1 MKRRFYQLDVFTR
14 RPFRGNPLAVIT
26 DADGLRPSQ
35 MQAVAREMNLSE
47 TVFVQK
53 PATNDALVRLR
64 IFSMAS
70 ELPLAGH
77 PVIGAWFLLAELGV
91 VPAREGA
98 VHVQQQTGAGV
109 LPVEIFFQNG
119 RPRLVTMTQ
128 RPAQFRPARL
138 SRKQLAAMLGLRPA
152 DIDPRLPAEFVS
164 TGIFNLMVPL
174 ASRAVLARIAPNF
187 ALLRKALG
195 RESFMA
201 YCFVSRGH
209 QIRARGMM
217 RGPQIEDPGT
227 GSAAGS
233 LAAYLVRHGQA
244 KRGQPLQILQGAEMG
259 RPSQIFVSVLQTK
272 AQLTPKVSGSAVRV
286 FEGYL
291 EA

>member
-1 MKRRFYQLDVFTR
+1 MKRRLYQLDVFTR

-26 DADGLRPSQ
+26 DADGLRPAQ

-53 PATNDALVRLR
+53 PITNSALARLR

-138 SRKQLAAMLGLRPA
+138 ARKQLAAMLGLRPA
-152 DIDPRLPAEFVS
+152 DIDSRLPAEFVS
-164 TGIFNLMVPL
+164 TGISNLMVPL
-174 ASRAVLARIAPNF
+174 ASRSALARIAPNF

-195 RESFMA
+195 RESFMG
-201 YCFVSRGH
+201 YCFISGGH

-217 RGPQIEDPGT
+217 PGTHIEDPGT

-233 LAAYLVRHGQA
+233 LAAYLVRHGRA
-244 KRGQPLQILQGAEMG
+244 ERGQPLQILQGAEMG
-259 RPSQIFVSVLQTK
+259 RPSQIFVSVLQMN